1 MIINRVVNATLF
13 LKNIKMAINVN
24 TVYTTVL
31 SIINKEQRGYLTPD
45 EFNKLATQVQLE
57 IFEKFFEDYNQFLRM
72 PKTDEEFASRV
83 DHVLEEFQVFE
94 KTESASQAANNVYTQ
109 PTDLHRFGSVTY
121 TKAVGQPPIQVLTS
135 REYREQILSPLLQP
149 SMTFPVAKYQQDK
162 ITVFPPLS
170 SFDKSDVSFNYIRKP
185 KDVRWGYTVGN
196 LGQYIYNDTEFNTT
210 SLAVGDITAQT
221 SFNSANATAGTYS
234 ASQGSGQADV
244 AYLSASGP
252 GGTGAAFTVNI
263 VGSGTISLSS
273 TTTSVSITSVG
284 SGYQV
289 GDRFVF
295 NTNSFITGLSAVVT
309 ATITSVNFMN
319 ATGQGSIQFE
329 ISESQQVDAVLG
341 ILKYAGIIIK
351 DTQIIQAASG
361 LQTLDEQNSKK
372 IKYGFNRSNIFR
384 ILHWRNSL
392 YA

>member
-1 MIINRVVNATLF
+1 
-13 LKNIKMAINVN
+13 MAINVN

-109 PTDLHRFGSVTY
+109 PTDIHRFGSVTY

-372 IKYGFNRSNIFR
+372 
-384 ILHWRNSL
+384 
-392 YA
+392 